1 VKKEQIIF
9 LEKIEAFLLSRD
21 IHSSIVKDIMNFL
34 LNKTM
39 SLKKII
45 EQDIV
50 LLLEAK
56 LKSLIRPYLQSFNI
70 NCQNVPYVML
80 FCGINGSGKTTTIGK
95 MTALLKQLDWS
106 VVVASCDTFR
116 SAANDQLS
124 ILVKNNTDDFICK
137 ENDNETPTR
146 VAVKALNIAMKKRKD
161 ILLIDTSGR
170 LQNNQDLMAELLK
183 MKQKLKEQAMWAPN
197 EVILVID
204 TNCGNSALQQARIY
218 NDLIGITGVI
228 ATKADIS
235 KRFGSVF
242 SICCMY
248 KIPLY
253 GITNGEKSDDIEDL
267 DTDEFVKQILKGIN
281 ALFTEKK
288 TNIN

>member
-1 VKKEQIIF
+1 MKKEQIIF
-9 LEKIEAFLLSRD
+9 LEKIEAFLLSSD

-34 LNKTM
+34 LSKTM
-39 SLKKII
+39 DLKKIT

-56 LKSLIRPYLQSFNI
+56 LKSMIRPYLQSFNI
-70 NCQNVPYVML
+70 NGQNVPYVML
-80 FCGINGSGKTTTIGK
+80 FCGINGSGKTSTIGK
-95 MTALLKQLDWS
+95 ITELLKRLNWS

-116 SAANDQLS
+116 SAANDQLN
-124 ILVKNNTDDFICK
+124 ILVKNNADEFICK
-137 ENDNETPTR
+137 EKDNETPTR
-146 VAVKALNIAMKKRKD
+146 IAVKALNTAIQKHKD

-183 MKQKLKEQAMWAPN
+183 MKQKLKEQALWAPN

-204 TNCGNSALQQARIY
+204 TNCGNSALQQAKIY
-218 NDLIGITGVI
+218 NDLIGISGVI

-267 DTDEFVKQILKGIN
+267 EAEEFVKQILKGIET
-281 ALFTEKK
+281 LFTIKK